1 MTTVSACLIV
11 KDEAQNL
18 PRCLASLQGVVDEII
33 VVDTG
38 STDDSCRIA
47 ESFGARVHLFAWR
60 NDFSAARN
68 AALEQASGDWILS
81 LDADE
86 ELEENSRGQLL
97 RELVSSA
104 RADGFYLTVR
114 NLQPPG
120 ELTPWLD
127 MQILRL
133 FRHLPGVV
141 FEGAIHEQVTPSL
154 LRAGGNIQTGSLI
167 LLHYGYQLKEA
178 QGKSRAHRNLELL
191 QEALKITPDD
201 PYLQYQLG
209 ATLKSLNLNE
219 EARTVLEKALMR
231 ASDLSA
237 DVLAGT
243 YMRLAQIYLM
253 DDAFDSVMKNALACL
268 HIEPDNIPA
277 LYAAA
282 LASYSLGKK
291 KEAYTFFERLAARP
305 EISEQDLSN
314 IRQVMASI
322 QTDFHVDS

>member
-68 AALEQASGDWILS
+68 FALEQASGDWILS

-86 ELEENSRGQLL
+86 ELEENSRGRL
-97 RELVSSA
+97 RKLVSSA
-104 RADGFYLTVR
+104 QADGFYLTVR

-133 FRHLPGVV
+133 FRRLPGVV

-154 LRAGGNIQTGSLI
+154 LHAGGNIQTGGLI

-178 QGKSRAHRNLELL
+178 QGRSRAHRNMELL
-191 QEALKITPDD
+191 QEALKTTPDD
-201 PYLQYQLG
+201 PYLLYQLG
-209 ATLKSLNLNE
+209 ATFKSLNRNV
-219 EARTVLEKALMR
+219 EARTVLEKALMKAR
-231 ASDLSA
+231 DLSA

-253 DDAFDSVMKNALACL
+253 DDAYDSVMKNALACM

-322 QTDFHVDS
+322 QADFHTDS